1 MPRGSGPGAGG
12 SAPVMSV
19 LTDTVIFM
27 ATENETIIRS
37 VLEREFPGCRVTSVH
52 SLDKGYTSKQW
63 VAATDEGR
71 LLVKVPQR
79 DRDPEHLRRLVA
91 GAGAAAEHGV
101 PVVRYRRLV
110 PHEPA
115 LGGPVLIQEYQEG
128 DAAGDVWE
136 SLDDARRMG
145 LVQDLGDV
153 IGRLHTIVGP
163 HFGDVLG
170 GGKAASLRES
180 VEAEVAALLP
190 RAEPALIG
198 PVGALRSAIDAAVAR
213 LDDSANVPTLT
224 HGDLWLPNIL
234 VREGRITCVLDFE
247 HATYAE
253 RFRDFGKLDEHIFD
267 AFPAGRDV
275 FLTSYAAACPLPDD
289 WEQRVELG
297 HLLHALNMHVYFL
310 RWSPQWA
317 PQYAGQVKEWLTR
330 NV

>member
-1 MPRGSGPGAGG
+1 
-12 SAPVMSV
+12 MS
-19 LTDTVIFM
+19 TDT
-27 ATENETIIRS
+27 ASTIRN
-37 VLEREFPGCRVTSVH
+37 VLQRECPGVHVTSVRP
-52 SLDKGYTSKQW
+52 LDKGYTSKQW

-79 DRDPEHLRRLVA
+79 DLDPEHLRRLVA
-91 GAGAAAEHGV
+91 GARVAAEHGI

-115 LGGPVLIQEYQEG
+115 VNGPLLIQEYQEG
-128 DAAGDVWE
+128 EAAGDVWD
-136 SLDDARRMG
+136 SLDGDQRMV
-145 LVQDLGDV
+145 LLQDLGDI
-153 IGRLHTIVGP
+153 IGRLHAIVGP

-170 GGKAASLRES
+170 GARASSLRES

-190 RAEPALIG
+190 QAELGRIG
-198 PVGALRSAIDAAVAR
+198 DPDTLRSAIGAAVAR
-213 LDDSANVPTLT
+213 LENSANVPAFT
-224 HGDLWLPNIL
+224 HGDLWLPNFL
-234 VREGRITCVLDFE
+234 VRNGRISCVLDFE

-275 FLTSYAAACPLPDD
+275 FLKSYDAACPLPDD
-289 WEQRVELG
+289 WERRVDLG

-317 PQYAGQVKEWLTR
+317 PQYAQQAKKWLAS
-330 NV
+330 NS